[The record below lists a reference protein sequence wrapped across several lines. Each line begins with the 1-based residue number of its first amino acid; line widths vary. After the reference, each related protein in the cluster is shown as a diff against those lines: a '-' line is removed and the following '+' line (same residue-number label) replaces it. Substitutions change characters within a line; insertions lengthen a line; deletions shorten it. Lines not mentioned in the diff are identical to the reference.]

1 MDRRGRIEE
10 SGVSPS
16 RAERGRRLP
25 RALRMSAV
33 TTLLAAV
40 LANSACYHYV
50 AVSPETVAS
59 DEDVQVR
66 ITKAAAGRLAGEL
79 GTFSTE
85 LDGKLSVRGSDSLAV
100 AVPISREYQ
109 GVALDTTAQF
119 LTLARSEVVDVRRSE
134 ISRGRTILT
143 AAGVVVGF
151 ALLVSAIQQLTNPNP
166 GTDETLPPPPPPT
179 GSRAPS
185 GHRVGIRIPFP

>member
-10 SGVSPS
+10 SGVSPG
-16 RAERGRRLP
+16 RAWRGRCFP
-25 RALRMSAV
+25 RALRTSAV

-50 AVSPETVAS
+50 AVSPEAAAS
-59 DEDVQVR
+59 DEEVQVR

-85 LDGKLSVRGSDSLAV
+85 LDGKLSLRGSDSLAV
-100 AVPISREYQ
+100 AVPIAREYH
-109 GVALDTTAQF
+109 GVKLDSTTQL
-119 LTLARSEVVDVRRSE
+119 LTIGRSEVVDVRRSE

-143 AAGVVVGF
+143 AAGIVAGF
-151 ALLVSAIQQLTNPNP
+151 ALLVSAIQQLANPNP
-166 GTDETLPPPPPPT
+166 GTDDTLPPPPPPN

-185 GHRVGIRIPFP
+185 GHHLGIRISLP